1 MPWHGNEANFFSCF
15 FTSQNLKCIVSQS
28 VPAKPCGFIR
38 GTHVLSLNVTEKFYY
53 LSSRRLNVTSS
64 SLVLT
69 FYNFLEN
76 RSFLDSNQ
84 SRIETVGN

>member
-1 MPWHGNEANFFSCF
+1 MSRYGKEANFSCF
-15 FTSQNLKCIVSQS
+15 FTSQTLKCTVSQS
-28 VPAKPCGFIR
+28 VPAKACGFIR

-64 SLVLT
+64 SLVPT

>member
-1 MPWHGNEANFFSCF
+1 MPRYGNEANFHVF
-15 FTSQNLKCIVSQS
+15 FTSQNLKCTVSQS
-28 VPAKPCGFIR
+28 FPAKPYGFIR
-38 GTHVLSLNVTEKFYY
+38 GTHVLSLNLTEKFRY

-64 SLVLT
+64 SLVPT

-76 RSFLDSNQ
+76 IQNSNQ

>member
-1 MPWHGNEANFFSCF
+1 METRLIFRAF
-15 FTSQNLKCIVSQS
+15 FTSQILTCAVSQS

-38 GTHVLSLNVTEKFYY
+38 SAHVLSLNVTKKFYY
-53 LSSRRLNVTSS
+53 LSSRRFNVTSS
-64 SLVLT
+64 SLVPT